1 MNILF
6 FSLQNIMSLDQS
18 DIYSDLIRKFVSNGH
33 YVYVI
38 SPWEKRF
45 NGVEEIING
54 DSYKIIKPKI
64 GNITNTPFIEKG
76 FSILGLRHIL
86 ISNIKQF
93 VGDTDIDLF
102 LLATPPVTEDV
113 VVKYVK
119 SKYNC
124 KVYLLLK
131 DIWPASMNDLKTPG
145 GEPLKKLVSFVFSKW
160 EKRLFQLS
168 DWIGCMSQA
177 NVDYVINHNGYLDNR
192 KIQICPNSIDPKD
205 ITPLEKNEAISIR
218 EKYGIPT
225 DKVCFVYG
233 GTLGIGQNVPFIVE
247 CLKACKDLNCHFVIS
262 GRGTQYHYLKEYA
275 DDYNPQNLTL
285 INGLPKEEYE
295 KLQQAC
301 DVGLVFLR
309 FTAQTPNFP
318 SRILGYME
326 MSLPILS
333 CTDPTTD
340 VGKVIEDGGFGWSC
354 LSNDTES
361 FKNTIK
367 RVMTCDISSFGK
379 RGRKYLEDHY
389 TSSASYSIIMNSI
402 AGDKA

>member
-6 FSLQNIMSLDQS
+6 FSLQNIISLDQS

-45 NGVEEIING
+45 NKDEEIING
-54 DSYKIIKPKI
+54 DSYKILKPKV

-76 FSILGLRHIL
+76 LSILALRHIL
-86 ISNIKQF
+86 ISTIKQF
-93 VGDTDIDLF
+93 VGDTNIDLF

-113 VVKYVK
+113 VVRYVK

-145 GEPLKKLVSFVFSKW
+145 GEPLKKMVSFVFSKW

-177 NVDYVINHNGYLDNR
+177 NVDYVIKNNGYLD
-192 KIQICPNSIDPKD
+192 KSKVHISPNSIEPKN
-205 ITPLEKNEAISIR
+205 IVPLDKGEIEAIR
-218 EKYGIPT
+218 KKYGIPT
-225 DKVCFVYG
+225 DKICFVYG
-233 GTLGIGQNVPFIVE
+233 GTLGIGQNVAFIVE
-247 CLKACKDLNCHFVIS
+247 CLKATEDLNCHFVIS
-262 GRGTQYHYLKEYA
+262 GRGTQYHLLKEYE
-275 DDYNPQNLTL
+275 DKCKPGHLTL
-285 INGLPKEEYE
+285 INGLPKEDYE

-309 FTAQTPNFP
+309 YTAQTPNFP

-333 CTDPTTD
+333 CTDPVTD

-354 LSNDTES
+354 LSNNTDS
-361 FKNTIK
+361 FKETIK
-367 RVMTCDISSFGK
+367 KVISCDVISYGK
-379 RGRKYLEDHY
+379 RGRKYLEDNY
-389 TSSASYSIIMNSI
+389 TSSVSYEIIMDTL
-402 AGDKA
+402 AGDF